1 MSILAYHMVDPR
13 FDWGITRVTP
23 KQFRRQIEFALK
35 RGFSFQTIS
44 EYLSH
49 ENDRT
54 KRIAITF
61 DDGYKSV
68 YDYAFPILKQ
78 FEIKATLFVIPGFVG
93 QRNTWDVNIG
103 WLKFDHLDWCEIN
116 KIHDAGWEIGSHSMS
131 HRDMTR
137 LGNRELDYE
146 LGASKLLLEKR
157 INSGVRVISYPFG
170 NANSNV
176 CRASAEHGYQAGV
189 VMGKKIRNVPEQF
202 AVPRIGL
209 YLLDSMKIFE
219 QKIYLKNM
227 WAYRTLQRVINLCS
241 DGTVV
246 VKQGIITKNK
256 T

>member
-35 RGFSFQTIS
+35 RGFTFQTIS

-49 ENDRT
+49 ENDST
-54 KRIAITF
+54 MRIALTF
-61 DDGYKSV
+61 DDAYQSV
-68 YDYAFPILKQ
+68 YDYAFPILKH
-78 FEIKATLFVIPGFVG
+78 FGIKATVFVIPGFVG

-103 WLKFDHLDWCEIN
+103 WLKFSHLDWRGVEEMYN
-116 KIHDAGWEIGSHSMS
+116 AGWEIGSHGMS
-131 HRDMTR
+131 HRDLTR
-137 LGNRELDYE
+137 ISRRELDYE

-157 INSGVRVISYPFG
+157 INASAKVISYPFG
-170 NANSNV
+170 NANSIV

-189 VMGKKIRNVPEQF
+189 VMGKKLRHVQQKY

-209 YLLDSMKIFE
+209 YLLDSLKIFE
-219 QKIYLKNM
+219 QKIYMKNM
-227 WAYRTLQRVINLCS
+227 RAYRTLQRIIDLCS